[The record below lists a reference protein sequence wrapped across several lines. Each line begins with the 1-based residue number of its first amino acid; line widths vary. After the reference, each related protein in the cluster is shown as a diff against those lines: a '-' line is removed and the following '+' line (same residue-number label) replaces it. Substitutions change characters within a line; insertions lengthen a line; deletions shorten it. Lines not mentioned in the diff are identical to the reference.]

1 MKADKKYL
9 LIFGGL
15 ASIPFIILVLFNVW
29 AFLSMLFFPEYNPVA
44 VICGP
49 RV

>member
-1 MKADKKYL
+1 MKTDKKYIL
-9 LIFGGL
+9 LFGGL
-15 ASIPFIILVLFNVW
+15 ASIPFLILVLFNAW

>member
-15 ASIPFIILVLFNVW
+15 ASIRFIILFLFNVW